1 MWKDSLIKDYVF
13 GNLLMDQVAENCL
26 VDMLL
31 RDIKFTI
38 AVVPGTIMSD
48 GRSDPHKPFSKIT
61 DLFPCSSLTCLTCS
75 ITIKRH
81 HNMCVGCRINY
92 LADCYN

>member
-1 MWKDSLIKDYVF
+1 MWKDSLNKDYVF

-31 RDIKFTI
+31 GDIKFTI
-38 AVVPGTIMSD
+38 AVVPGTIISN
-48 GRSDPHKPFSKIT
+48 GTSDPHKPFSKIT
-61 DLFPCSSLTCLTCS
+61 DLFPCSSLTCLTYS

-81 HNMCVGCRINY
+81 HNMCVRC
-92 LADCYN
+92 